1 MIREAIG
8 ALVGGGGLDEAAAA
22 EVMAEVMRGEA
33 TPAQVAGFLIA
44 LRLTG
49 AESAAVLAG
58 AARAMR
64 DAATPVPAR
73 SRPLVDTCGTGGD
86 GRSTF
91 NVSTVAAFVV
101 AGAGQ
106 PVAKHGNRAA
116 SGRSGGADCL
126 ERLGVRLEVDAAD
139 AARAI
144 DDVGIAFLFAP
155 SFHPSMRH
163 VAPVR
168 RELGV
173 RTVMNLLGPL
183 TNPAGADRQVVG
195 VSSPEHLPLV
205 AEALARLGTAHALV
219 VHDRSGCDEI
229 TPVAPADAVEVRDGR
244 LVPQVIDPRALGV
257 APCDLDDLT
266 VADAD
271 ASASVARSVLAGERG
286 PARDTVLLNA
296 AAALYVAG
304 RAEDLREGMALA
316 ARSLDSGAAA
326 ERLEALRRFVS
337 LAGSGERAV

>member
-1 MIREAIG
+1 MIQEAI
-8 ALVGGGGLDEAAAA
+8 ATLVGGGSLDEAGVTT
-22 EVMAEVMRGEA
+22 VMDEVMRGEA
-33 TPAQVAGFLIA
+33 TAAQMAGFLVA

-49 AESAAVLAG
+49 EPAAVLAG

-64 DAATPVPAR
+64 AASTRVEAR
-73 SRPLVDTCGTGGD
+73 TRPLVDTCGTGGD

-106 PVAKHGNRAA
+106 AVAKHGNRAA

-126 ERLGVRLEVDAAD
+126 EALGVGLTLEP
-139 AARAI
+139 ARAAQAI
-144 DDVGIAFLFAP
+144 DEIGIAFLFAP
-155 SFHPSMRH
+155 AFHPSMRH

-183 TNPAGADRQVVG
+183 TNPAGAERQVIGVG
-195 VSSPEHLPLV
+195 SADRLRTV
-205 AEALARLGTAHALV
+205 AEALILLGTERALV
-219 VHDRSGCDEI
+219 VHDRGGCDEI
-229 TPVAPADAVEVRDGR
+229 TPAAASDVVEVDGGTLR
-244 LVPQVIDPRALGV
+244 EYVIEPEALGV
-257 APCDLDDLT
+257 AHSDLGALVVDGPE
-266 VADAD
+266 
-271 ASASVARSVLAGERG
+271 ASAAVARRVLAGERG

-304 RAEDLREGMALA
+304 RAADLREGMVLA
-316 ARSLDSGAAA
+316 ARAVDDGSAR
-326 ERLEALRRFVS
+326 ERLEALRRFS
-337 LAGSGERAV
+337 LAETGR